1 MGIMHTVFVV
11 SEVMF
16 YGARLSIRCLGLH
29 DLGLRVPGAG
39 SSARISAGTDGCRA
53 LCEFRSG
60 GRAAGVDGAEEF
72 AHYTVKD
79 WIDVSKLGVIGN
91 IAYYWC
97 LIECIQNAGVPVAGM
112 AMSAVP
118 VLVAAV
124 SNIRDKKKGTA
135 LAWSRLVPGLTLIV
149 CGFALAS
156 MTEFEM
162 VVQASADGGLKFWY
176 GVMMAVAALLIWT
189 WYPIRN
195 ADWLLAHPDRSPRAW
210 STAQGLTT
218 FPFAVVMYFFF
229 WGLEPDATPLLGYD
243 PAWFV
248 FVMVFSGLM
257 GSWVG
262 IVFWNAMSQRLP
274 TALAGQMI
282 VFETIFAVTYAHVL
296 RMQWPEW
303 NMLAGMALLLS
314 GVMLSLKVFQTAKAQ
329 HRSESV

>member
-1 MGIMHTVFVV
+1 M
-11 SEVMF
+11 
-16 YGARLSIRCLGLH
+16 A
-29 DLGLRVPGAG
+29 VPLAWME
-39 SSARISAGTDGCRA
+39 RR
-53 LCEFRSG
+53 
-60 GRAAGVDGAEEF
+60 EF

-195 ADWLLAHPDRSPRAW
+195 ADWLLAHPDRSPRAR

>member
-1 MGIMHTVFVV
+1 MALGFLYGVLACMIWGFVYLV
-11 SEVMF
+11 PEV
-16 YGARLSIRCLGLH
+16 L
-29 DLGLRVPGAG
+29 PGYPPE
-39 SSARISAGTDGCRA
+39 
-53 LCEFRSG
+53 LM
-60 GRAAGVDGAEEF
+60 AAGRFVSFGLVAVPLAWMERREF

-248 FVMVFSGLM
+248 F
-257 GSWVG
+257 
-262 IVFWNAMSQRLP
+262 IRYQ
-274 TALAGQMI
+274 
-282 VFETIFAVTYAHVL
+282 
-296 RMQWPEW
+296 
-303 NMLAGMALLLS
+303 
-314 GVMLSLKVFQTAKAQ
+314 K
-329 HRSESV
+329 SV

>member
-1 MGIMHTVFVV
+1 MALGFLYGVLACMIWGFVYLV
-11 SEVMF
+11 PEV
-16 YGARLSIRCLGLH
+16 L
-29 DLGLRVPGAG
+29 PGYPPE
-39 SSARISAGTDGCRA
+39 
-53 LCEFRSG
+53 LM
-60 GRAAGVDGAEEF
+60 AAGRFVSFGLVAVPVAWMERREF

-149 CGFALAS
+149 YGFALAS

-195 ADWLLAHPDRSPRAW
+195 ADWLLDHPDRSPRAW

-329 HRSESV
+329 RRSESV

>member
-11 SEVMF
+11 FEVMF

-60 GRAAGVDGAEEF
+60 GRAAGVDGAEGVCTL
-72 AHYTVKD
+72 HR
-79 WIDVSKLGVIGN
+79 VSKLGVIGN

-329 HRSESV
+329 RRSESV

>member
-1 MGIMHTVFVV
+1 MALGFLYGVLACMIWGFVYLV
-11 SEVMF
+11 PEV
-16 YGARLSIRCLGLH
+16 L
-29 DLGLRVPGAG
+29 PGYPPE
-39 SSARISAGTDGCRA
+39 
-53 LCEFRSG
+53 LM
-60 GRAAGVDGAEEF
+60 AAGRFVSFGLVAVPLAWMERREF

-229 WGLEPDATPLLGYD
+229 WGLD
-243 PAWFV
+243 
-248 FVMVFSGLM
+248 
-257 GSWVG
+257 G

-329 HRSESV
+329 RRSESV